1 MQLTYQTRIYP
12 ESEGEANHINK
23 IVEAMTM
30 VGKFYRFCFNNF
42 WFKKG
47 LTELELKNKDFCN
60 QYQIGTKQANSLVR
74 EAKAKVELYR
84 EMYNYSE
91 NVLTSKLKI
100 LKKEEVKLTKLID
113 KIEKLKLRKKRKS
126 QKVKSVSTNNENSEN
141 TTNPF
146 KLTYTYYLT
155 CDKAERKQ
163 FYQTLKRLIWH
174 NKRKQEKTQ
183 KSLNRLNNPSI
194 TSITFGSKDN
204 QRRLSKNKISLEQW
218 REMRNNFIFGLG
230 ESNVVYGNNTIRVLS
245 QTKIQVE
252 VLNLEKIVLDCKLRN
267 KHYNKIK
274 DETKRTARLIRK
286 NGKFYLQSIVDCS
299 KEINQIKSKVDALK
313 ESYAELNYCGIDLN
327 NGFFSVHSPS
337 VWQNYHYDEQFKQY
351 NSHQREQNLRQLIK
365 QMFID
370 ITKDLEDAQYK
381 VHVIRI
387 EDLDFMKLKHKDQS
401 KVMNKMIHELPYG
414 IFRKLIEVES
424 FKHQMAVEL
433 INPAYTSQKA
443 LKLGL
448 DRHLGAA
455 KIIAEGGVD
464 EGEVTEYYV
473 YKHGRNSNQTNN
485 NKDSKDA

>member
-12 ESEGEANHINK
+12 SVAEANQLNK

-42 WFKKG
+42 WFNKG
-47 LTELELKNKDFCN
+47 LTYLELKNKDFCN
-60 QYQIGTKQANSLVR
+60 QYHIGTKQANSLIR
-74 EAKAKVELYR
+74 EAKAKVELYQ

-91 NVLTSKLKI
+91 NVLTSKLKT
-100 LKKEEVKLTKLID
+100 LQKEEAKLI
-113 KIEKLKLRKKRKS
+113 KLIEKIKQLKLKSKPPKQRKVDDAK
-126 QKVKSVSTNNENSEN
+126 Q
-141 TTNPF
+141 NPF
-146 KLTYTYYLT
+146 KLAYTYYLT

-174 NKRKQEKTQ
+174 NKKKQEQTQ
-183 KSLNRLNNPSI
+183 KSLKMLTNP
-194 TSITFGSKDN
+194 SITFGSKEK
-204 QRRLSKNKISLEQW
+204 QRLLSKGKVTLEQW
-218 REMRNNFIFGLG
+218 RELRNNFIFGLG
-230 ESNVVYGNNTIRVLS
+230 ESDVSCGNNTIKVFS

-252 VLNLEKIVLDCKLRN
+252 VLNLDKIILDCKLRN

-274 DETKRTARLIRK
+274 DEAKRTARLIRK

-299 KEINQIKSKVDALK
+299 KEIDQIKSEVYSL
-313 ESYAELNYCGIDLN
+313 EENQRNYCGIDLN
-327 NGFFSVHSPS
+327 DGFFSVYSPS
-337 VWQNYHYDEQFKQY
+337 IWQNYNYDEQFKQY

-370 ITKDLEDAQYK
+370 MKEDNI
-381 VHVIRI
+381 HVVRI
-387 EDLDFMKLKHKDQS
+387 EDLDFMKLKHKNMS
-401 KVMNKMIHELPYG
+401 KAMNKLIHELPYG

-443 LKLGL
+443 IQLGL

-455 KIIAEGGVD
+455 KIIAEGGAKLSVA
-464 EGEVTEYYV
+464 EYYV
-473 YKHGRNSNQTNN
+473 YNRKAVGHDSNKTNS
-485 NKDSKDA
+485 SKNA

>member
-23 IVEAMTM
+23 IVKAMTM
-30 VGKFYRFCFNNF
+30 VGKFYHFCFNNF
-42 WFKKG
+42 WFNQG
-47 LTELELKNKDFCN
+47 LTYPELKNKNFCN
-60 QYQIGTKQANSLVR
+60 QYQIGTKQANSLIR

-91 NVLTSKLKI
+91 NVLSSKLKI
-100 LKKEEVKLTKLID
+100 LQKEEAKLVKLIT
-113 KIEKLKLRKKRKS
+113 KIEKLNLRPRRKHP
-126 QKVKSVSTNNENSEN
+126 KVKIVSTDNEN
-141 TTNPF
+141 NPF

-155 CDKAERKQ
+155 CNKEDRKQ

-174 NKRKQEKTQ
+174 NKRKQEQTQ
-183 KSLNRLNNPSI
+183 KSLNRLANP
-194 TSITFGSKDN
+194 SITFGSKDN
-204 QRRLSKNKISLEQW
+204 QRLLSKGKITIEQW
-218 REMRNNFIFGLG
+218 RELRNNFIFGLG
-230 ESNVVYGNNTIRVLS
+230 ESDVSCGNNTIKVFS

-299 KEINQIKSKVDALK
+299 KEINQIKSKVDALD
-313 ESYAELNYCGIDLN
+313 ESERNYCGIDLN
-327 NGFFSVHSPS
+327 DGFFSVYSPS
-337 VWQNYHYDEQFKQY
+337 VWQNYTYDEQFKQY
-351 NSHQREQNLRQLIK
+351 NSHQREQNLCQLIK
-365 QMFID
+365 QMFADMKNDNI
-370 ITKDLEDAQYK
+370 
-381 VHVIRI
+381 HVIRI
-387 EDLDFMKLKHKDQS
+387 EDLDFMKLKHKDRS

-443 LKLGL
+443 IQLGL

-455 KIIAEGGVD
+455 KIIAEGGVAAGD
-464 EGEVTEYYV
+464 YF
-473 YKHGRNSNQTNN
+473 KHSDNTNN
-485 NKDSKDA
+485 SKVA